1 MTRLQ
6 RNTVVSVLTV
16 AVVASATLALA
27 SGGGEGHGGNL
38 LKDFLYR
45 ILNFAIM
52 IGLLAY
58 FVAKPFKNG
67 MANRRESIEKALEEA
82 RKAQADAEAKFAEY
96 DAKLAAANEEI
107 EELSAAI
114 GREGELERKNI
125 LENAEKMAAK
135 IEQDA
140 DRNAE
145 LAVSKARA
153 ELRQEA
159 AVLAVEL
166 AKGLLEKNFTAD
178 DQKRLVDEYIEK
190 VGELQ

>member
-1 MTRLQ
+1 MTRVQ
-6 RNTVVSVLTV
+6 RTVLSSVLV
-16 AVVASATLALA
+16 AAVLLCATLALA
-27 SGGGEGHGGNL
+27 SGGGEGHGGQ

-45 ILNFAIM
+45 IFNFALM
-52 IGLLAY
+52 FGLLAY
-58 FVAKPFKNG
+58 FVSKPIKRG
-67 MANRRESIEKALEEA
+67 MAGRRESIEQALEEA
-82 RKAQADAEAKFAEY
+82 RRAQAEAEAKFEEY

-114 GREGELERKNI
+114 RREGELERDTI
-125 LENAEKMAAK
+125 LENAKQMAAK

-140 DRNAE
+140 NRNAD
-145 LAVSKARA
+145 LAVAKARA

-159 AVLAVEL
+159 ATLAVSL
-166 AKGLLEKNFTAD
+166 AKDLLEKNFSAD